1 LPLPLVTG
9 IGILIGGIRMR
20 SFVEG
25 VSLPTWLR
33 ETIPLSRQVGVQAG
47 VIPSKVGNDGV
58 VSGKA

>member
-1 LPLPLVTG
+1 MQLARV
-9 IGILIGGIRMR
+9 IGKLISGIRMR